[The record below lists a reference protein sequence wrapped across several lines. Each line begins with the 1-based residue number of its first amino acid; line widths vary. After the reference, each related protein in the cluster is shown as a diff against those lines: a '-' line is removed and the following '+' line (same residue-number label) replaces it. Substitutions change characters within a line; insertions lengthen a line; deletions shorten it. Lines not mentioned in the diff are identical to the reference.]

1 MLDRKKMRKIK
12 REKNSTLDKLFNL
25 LSVIEIDK
33 LKKNDEE

>member
-1 MLDRKKMRKIK
+1 MRKIK